1 MQLQANLTLKKGKI
15 ICNAC
20 KAKLGSWNWHGIKCS
35 CNQFI
40 KPSFQLVP
48 SRTEQRNVR

>member
-1 MQLQANLTLKKGKI
+1 MCICIPGADALDATTGEFDAEKGK
-15 ICNAC
+15 NN
-20 KAKLGSWNWHGIKCS
+20 LCS